1 MRECD
6 SQSMEKKPAEF
17 KPRLPRRE
25 AALDTANPDDNHID
39 YEKFD
44 LQLYDKLVQTA
55 NEIQETLVE
64 SKNESKR
71 SKFIDK
77 STALLLLSMMLF
89 FSICYAVVFGEY

>member
-1 MRECD
+1 MD
-6 SQSMEKKPAEF
+6 KS
-17 KPRLPRRE
+17 
-25 AALDTANPDDNHID
+25 PDNNHID
-39 YEKFD
+39 YETFD